1 VVAFQQAW
9 LPLAIEEVVRALKTL
24 GKAVNV
30 IFEVKSMS
38 HQAFLREP
46 NLHLL
51 YADRLLIFFLSFK
64 FRCLWIFFSCYAV
77 HLLKVS
83 FSGRHLF
90 AVLGI

>member
-1 VVAFQQAW
+1 M
-9 LPLAIEEVVRALKTL
+9 
-24 GKAVNV
+24 
-30 IFEVKSMS
+30 FEVKSMS

-51 YADRLLIFFLSFK
+51 YADRLLIFIRFFK
-64 FRCLWIFFSCYAV
+64 FRYLWIFSSFYAV

-83 FSGRHLF
+83 FSGRHLV